1 VRARRPH
8 LGYPSNVVDVHVSR
22 SRRDGATVRRPP
34 QTIGVD
40 FKIRSVR
47 LDGNVAKLQIWDTA
61 GQERFKTIT
70 TSYYRG
76 AQGVLIV
83 FDVASATRRPP
94 GCLVFS
100 AETARRVD
108 NLRQTCCIDS
118 MPLLLWTTT
127 CWQLR
132 NCSEKKR

>member
-1 VRARRPH
+1 
-8 LGYPSNVVDVHVSR
+8 
-22 SRRDGATVRRPP
+22 
-34 QTIGVD
+34 
-40 FKIRSVR
+40 VR